1 VFLVIADCELTILL
15 PSYRE
20 AEALKQLLPR
30 LKTSVGRLTADYDIL
45 VIDAIAPV
53 DATQRI
59 CAGCSVRHMFRS
71 GGNNYGD
78 AVRTGILESRGRFVI
93 IMDADG
99 SHNPDHIERLWRHRN
114 EWDVVIGSRYA
125 AGGSTRVHA
134 GLTMQSLALNV
145 IYRKAL
151 GLQIRDMSNSFR
163 LYRGAQLRSLS
174 LNSTNFEIV
183 EEILAKLVWGPMRAR
198 ILEVPITFEKRK
210 TGESKRNLAAFA
222 ITYLRSIRRLR
233 RFRAAARA

>member
-20 AEALKQLLPR
+20 ADALKQLLPR

-45 VIDAIAPV
+45 VVDAIAPV
-53 DATQRI
+53 DATRQI
-59 CAGCSVRHMFRS
+59 CADCGVRHMFRRV
-71 GGNNYGD
+71 GNSYGE
-78 AVRTGILESRGRFVI
+78 AVRSGIQESRGRFVL

-99 SHNPDHIERLWRHRN
+99 SHNPDYIERLWRHRD

-125 AGGSTRVHA
+125 AGGSTKVHA
-134 GLTMQSLALNV
+134 GLTLQSLALNI
-145 IYRKAL
+145 IYRRAL
-151 GLQIRDMSNSFR
+151 GLKIRDMSNSFR
-163 LYRGAQLRSLS
+163 LYRGPQLRSLS

-183 EEILAKLVWGPMRAR
+183 EEILAKLAWGSMRAR

-210 TGESKRNLAAFA
+210 IGESKRNLAAFA
-222 ITYLRSIRRLR
+222 ITYVRSIRRLR